1 MCIMKFRIILLILSA
16 CHALMA
22 QEQLGLRLENYA
34 GVSSLALNPA
44 GNLTNPLRWD
54 LNLAGAGIFFGN
66 NYAYLRQTSTFDFL
80 DGMQNADFLLA
91 ADVEGPVPVDTY
103 IVDFND
109 PGRRHFASAIAYVEG
124 PSLVVKIGDRHS
136 VGVFTR
142 AAAMAGTQD
151 FPQVFNYYTYTQ
163 RTLFE
168 PFEVAPFEG
177 AAIGWM
183 ETGLNYALSIP
194 TYSGQVG
201 LGANVRFLQ
210 AYEGA
215 YLKNLQ
221 TFDYT
226 KLGNHAISFGGK
238 RGQFG
243 YTRSNVN
250 GEKFKR
256 QKNGNGM
263 AFDLGAVLVLEGD
276 EEKYKMRLGASLLDI
291 GFLRFDKNARQHS
304 VTIDSVA
311 VLNLSDYD
319 KYDKLKELDALV
331 GQFSR
336 QTMGDSLAT
345 LQGDAF
351 TIAMPAAVSLQADY
365 AFTSNV
371 YVNAIL
377 VQRLPTK
384 NTSPGRNNLLALTPR
399 FEHRWFS
406 ASVPLVLLNWQDFR
420 FGFAARLGFLVV
432 GSDNVG
438 SLFGQKNYSGTDLY
452 FALKVN
458 PFDLGLSLFGGG
470 SRKRHF
476 GKRGRVKCY
485 DF

>member
-1 MCIMKFRIILLILSA
+1 MKFKTILLTLLA

-34 GVSSLALNPA
+34 GVSSISLNPT
-44 GNLTNPLRWD
+44 GNLTNPLPWD
-54 LNLAGAGIFFGN
+54 LNLAGAGIFFDN
-66 NYAYLRQTSTFDFL
+66 NYAFVQQTSTFDL
-80 DGMQNADFLLA
+80 LKRAQNASFLLA
-91 ADVEGPVPVDTY
+91 GDVEGPVPVDTY
-103 IVDFND
+103 VVDFYD
-109 PGRRHFASAIAYVEG
+109 PGRKHFASAIAYVEG
-124 PSLVVKIGDRHS
+124 PSLVVKIGERHS

-142 AAAMAGTQD
+142 AGAMTGSHD
-151 FPQVFNYYTYTQ
+151 FPQVFSYYTYTQ
-163 RTLFE
+163 RSLFE
-168 PFEVAPFEG
+168 PFEVVPFEG
-177 AAIGWM
+177 AAISWM
-183 ETGLNYALSIP
+183 ETGLNYALKIP
-194 TYSGQVG
+194 TYSGQLG

-215 YLKNLQ
+215 YMENMLS
-221 TFDYT
+221 FDYT
-226 KLGNHAISFGGK
+226 KLANNSISFSSKHG
-238 RGQFG
+238 RFG
-243 YTRSNVN
+243 YTHSNVS
-250 GEKFKR
+250 GDKFKR
-256 QKNGNGM
+256 QKNGHGM

-276 EEKYKMRLGASLLDI
+276 GENYKMRLGASLLDI
-291 GFLRFDKNARQHS
+291 GFLRFDKNARQHRVS
-304 VTIDSVA
+304 FDSLV

-319 KYDKLKELDALV
+319 QFDKLKELDAFV

-345 LQGDAF
+345 LQGGAF
-351 TIAMPAAVSLQADY
+351 TIAMPAAASLQADY
-365 AFTSNV
+365 ALTPNV
-371 YVNAIL
+371 YVNATL

-406 ASVPLVLLNWQDFR
+406 ASVPLVLLNWQDLR
-420 FGFAARLGFLVV
+420 FGFAARLGWIVV

-438 SLFGQKNYSGTDLY
+438 SLFGQKKDYSGTDLY

-458 PFDLGLSLFGGG
+458 PFDLHLSLFGGG